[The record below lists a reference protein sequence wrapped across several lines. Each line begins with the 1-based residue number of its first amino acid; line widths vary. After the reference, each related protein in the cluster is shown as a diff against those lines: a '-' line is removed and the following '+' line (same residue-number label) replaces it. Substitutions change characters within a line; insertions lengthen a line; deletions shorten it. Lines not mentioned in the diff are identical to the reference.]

1 MVSVLGSHEE
11 DSMKSMDLALV
22 LLEMDIRV

>member
-1 MVSVLGSHEE
+1 MVSVLGSHGE
-11 DSMKSMDLALV
+11 DSMNSMDLALV